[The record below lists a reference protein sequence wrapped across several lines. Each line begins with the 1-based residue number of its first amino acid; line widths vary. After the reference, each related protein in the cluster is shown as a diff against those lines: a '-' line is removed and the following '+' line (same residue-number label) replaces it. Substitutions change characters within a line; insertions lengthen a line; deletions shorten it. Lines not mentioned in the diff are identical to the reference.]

1 MHLHFCIHF
10 RLSFVYAS
18 FTRPRW
24 FVQIQLGDLMLSLGL
39 VKSALECYLKIQK
52 WEEVIVCYTILDL
65 RHKAA
70 EIIRQEIE
78 KKPSVELY
86 CLLGDATD
94 DPQFYEQAWKMSNER
109 SGRAQRHW
117 GGFYFARKDYAK
129 AIPHLQKSLELNSLQ
144 ETVWARLG
152 FAALTLENW
161 ELAATAYRMYTNI
174 EPNGFE
180 SWNNL
185 AKAYINLQDKKRAHK
200 VLHEAIKCN
209 FNNWKVW
216 ENFLYV
222 SIDTGHFEDV
232 LNAYNQLIELKGKYY
247 DKDVLEIVVRSIAD
261 NVPDADGQPTQRL
274 KKKAQTLLG
283 HLCVQLPS
291 EGVLWEHS
299 AKLCAAEPLARAQK
313 LQKAFRCYTQV
324 SSLRL

>member
-1 MHLHFCIHF
+1 
-10 RLSFVYAS
+10 
-18 FTRPRW
+18 
-24 FVQIQLGDLMLSLGL
+24 MLSLGL
-39 VKSALECYLKIQK
+39 VKSALECYMKIQK

-78 KKPSVELY
+78 KKPTVELY
-86 CLLGDATD
+86 CMLGDSTD
-94 DPQFYEQAWKMSNER
+94 DPQFYEQAWKMSNEK

-117 GGFYFARKDYAK
+117 GGYYFSRKEYKK

-152 FAALTLENW
+152 YAALELQDW
-161 ELAATAYRMYTNI
+161 ELAASAYRMYTNI

-185 AKAYINLQDKKRAHK
+185 AKAYTSLGDDHRAYK
-200 VLHEAIKCN
+200 VLQEALKCN
-209 FNNWKVW
+209 FSNWKVW
-216 ENFLYV
+216 ENFLKASYW
-222 SIDTGHFEDV
+222 TGHYEDV
-232 LNAYNQLIELKGKYY
+232 INAYSRLIELKGKYY
-247 DKDVLEIVVRSIAD
+247 DEEITNALVIAIARND
-261 NVPDADGQPTQRL
+261 PDANGNGTERL

-291 EGVLWEHS
+291 EGKVWEFS
-299 AKLCAAEPLARAQK
+299 ATLYKGEPLARAQK
-313 LQKAFRCYTQV
+313 LQRAFRAYTQV
-324 SSLRL
+324 I